1 MRYKI
6 DHDLHIHS
14 KISLCSGDPEQ
25 SNETILRHAESEGL
39 RQICLTDHFWD
50 ERVEGA
56 SKWYKWQDFPHI
68 CEALPLPRSNKTEF
82 LFGAETDLNMDMALG
97 VSRERFDEFGFVII
111 PTTHLHMSNNI
122 SPEDGA
128 TAEGRAK
135 VWISRLDGLLD
146 MDLPFCK
153 IGIAHLACSL
163 IAKEHEDYIRVM
175 KLLPEAELERIFA
188 KAAKVG
194 VGIELNMFD
203 MMYSEEDRETILRPF
218 RVAKAQGCKFYLGSD
233 AHHPEEFKDFSE
245 IFERAISDLG
255 LTENDKFYVNKEI

>member
-1 MRYKI
+1 MKYQI

-14 KISLCSGDPEQ
+14 QISLCSKDPEQ
-25 SNETILRHAESEGL
+25 TTARILQYAKDSGL

-146 MDLPFCK
+146 MDLPFHK
-153 IGIAHLACSL
+153 VGIAHLTGFLFPKAEEDQLEMMAL
-163 IAKEHEDYIRVM
+163 I
-175 KLLPEAELERIFA
+175 PEEEMRRCFR
-188 KAAKVG
+188 KAAQLG
-194 VGIELNMFD
+194 VGIELNLSTFHFPK
-203 MMYSEEDRETILRPF
+203 EQAELRLRPF
-218 RVAKAQGCKFYLGSD
+218 KIAKECGCKFYFGSD
-233 AHHPEEFKDFSE
+233 AHVPTEFINGEASAEWVVDY
-245 IFERAISDLG
+245 LG
-255 LTENDKFYVNKEI
+255 LEESDKFII

>member
-6 DHDLHIHS
+6 DHDYHIHS
-14 KISLCSGDPEQ
+14 KVSLCSGDPEQ
-25 SNETILRHAESEGL
+25 TNERILKYAEENGL

-50 ERVEGA
+50 ERVDGA

-68 CEALPLPRSNKTEF
+68 CEALPLPRSENTEF
-82 LFGAETDLNMDMALG
+82 LFGAETDINKDMILG
-97 VSRERFDEFGFVII
+97 ISKERFDEFGFVII

-122 SPEDGA
+122 SPEDGE
-128 TAEGRAK
+128 TAEGRAR

-146 MDLPFCK
+146 MDLPFSK

-175 KLLPEAELERIFA
+175 ELLPEAELERIFA
-188 KAAKVG
+188 KAASVG

-203 MMYSEEDRETILRPF
+203 MQYTDKDKDTILRPF
-218 RVAKAQGCKFYLGSD
+218 RIAKSQGCKFYLGSD
-233 AHHPEEFKDFSE
+233 AHHPEEFKDMKN
-245 IFERAISDLG
+245 IFERAVTDLC
-255 LTENDKFYVNKEI
+255 LTENDKFYVS